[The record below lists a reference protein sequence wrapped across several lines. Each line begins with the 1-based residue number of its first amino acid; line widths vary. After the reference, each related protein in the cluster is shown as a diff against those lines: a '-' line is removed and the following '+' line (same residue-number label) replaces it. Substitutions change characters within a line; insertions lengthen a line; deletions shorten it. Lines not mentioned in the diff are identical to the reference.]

1 MLLPARE
8 DDFTRQ
14 SLTRALSDWVGEY
27 LMLKDK
33 IDSSLDPLDQP
44 EQIKNLAMD
53 WDVPDWAHGWIQE
66 AFEKGWKEGIEKGWK
81 EEFEKGLTEGRMEVL
96 GVIRKRLYRR
106 VGSRFDPEA
115 VGRLTKHL
123 DQISD
128 PDLLLEI
135 SEKIHEGA
143 TCAALLQCIKIDR
156 SRSDAPSGT

>member
-14 SLTRALSDWVGEY
+14 SLARALSDRVGEY

-33 IDSSLDPLDQP
+33 IDSSLDPLDRL
-44 EQIKNLAMD
+44 EQIENLVVD
-53 WDVPDWAHGWIQE
+53 WDVPDWAHGWI
-66 AFEKGWKEGIEKGWK
+66 KEGIEKGWK
-81 EEFEKGLTEGRMEVL
+81 EGREEVL
-96 GVIRKRLYRR
+96 GAIRKRLYLD

-115 VGRLTKHL
+115 VGQLTKHL

-143 TCAALLQCIKIDR
+143 TCAALLECIKNR
-156 SRSDAPSGT
+156 S

>member
-1 MLLPARE
+1 
-8 DDFTRQ
+8 
-14 SLTRALSDWVGEY
+14 
-27 LMLKDK
+27 MLKDK

-44 EQIKNLAMD
+44 EQIKNLVVDWDVPD
-53 WDVPDWAHGWIQE
+53 WDVPDWAHGWIKE
-66 AFEKGWKEGIEKGWK
+66 GFEKGWMEGIEKGR
-81 EEFEKGLTEGRMEVL
+81 EEVL
-96 GVIRKRLYRR
+96 GAIRKRLYRR

-143 TCAALLQCIKIDR
+143 TCAALLECIKNR
-156 SRSDAPSGT
+156 S

>member
-8 DDFTRQ
+8 DDFIRQ
-14 SLTRALSDWVGEY
+14 SLARALSDWVGEY

-33 IDSSLDPLDQP
+33 IDSSLDPLDRL
-44 EQIKNLAMD
+44 EQIKNLVVD
-53 WDVPDWAHGWIQE
+53 WDVPDWAHGWI
-66 AFEKGWKEGIEKGWK
+66 KEGIEKGWMEGF
-81 EEFEKGLTEGRMEVL
+81 EEGLMEGRTEVL
-96 GVIRKRLYRR
+96 GVIRKRLDRR

-143 TCAALLQCIKIDR
+143 TCAALLQCLKTDR

>member
-14 SLTRALSDWVGEY
+14 SLARALSDWVGEY

-33 IDSSLDPLDQP
+33 IDSSLDPLDRL
-44 EQIKNLAMD
+44 EQIKNLVVD

-66 AFEKGWKEGIEKGWK
+66 GFEKGWE
-81 EEFEKGLTEGRMEVL
+81 EGREEVL

-106 VGSRFDPEA
+106 AGSRFDPEA

-143 TCAALLQCIKIDR
+143 TCAALFQCLKTDR

>member
-1 MLLPARE
+1 
-8 DDFTRQ
+8 
-14 SLTRALSDWVGEY
+14 
-27 LMLKDK
+27 MLKDK
-33 IDSSLDPLDQP
+33 IDSSLDPLDRL
-44 EQIKNLAMD
+44 EQIKNLVVD

-66 AFEKGWKEGIEKGWK
+66 AFEKG
-81 EEFEKGLTEGRMEVL
+81 LTEGRMEVL
-96 GVIRKRLYRR
+96 GVIRKSLYLD

-143 TCAALLQCIKIDR
+143 TCAALLQCIKTDR

>member
-14 SLTRALSDWVGEY
+14 SLARALSNWVGEY

-66 AFEKGWKEGIEKGWK
+66 AFEKGWKEEFEKGWK
-81 EEFEKGLTEGRMEVL
+81 EGIEKGREEVL
-96 GVIRKRLYRR
+96 GVIRKSLYLD
-106 VGSRFDPEA
+106 VESGFDPEA

-123 DQISD
+123 GQISD
-128 PDLLLEI
+128 PGLLLEI
-135 SEKIHEGA
+135 SKKIHEGA
-143 TCAALLQCIKIDR
+143 TCAALLQCIKTDR